1 MRKSLLATLMQGN
14 IDISVASLV
23 MTTER
28 ENVID
33 FVNPYFDQG
42 SRAWAYFSLIF
53 LLTIYHNFE
62 DLHNV

>member
-1 MRKSLLATLMQGN
+1 MQGN

-42 SRAWAYFSLIF
+42 SRAWAYVSLLSSYNLSYF
-53 LLTIYHNFE
+53 
-62 DLHNV
+62 